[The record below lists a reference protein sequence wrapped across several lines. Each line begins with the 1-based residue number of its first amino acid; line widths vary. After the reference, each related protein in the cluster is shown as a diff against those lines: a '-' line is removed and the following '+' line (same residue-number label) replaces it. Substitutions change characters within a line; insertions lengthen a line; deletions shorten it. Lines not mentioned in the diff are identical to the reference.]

1 MWTRSKLVDFGC
13 WNGFLD
19 NVSMSVDNNS
29 HWQIIGKMLTAINH
43 CPINES
49 YMCSVITNN

>member
-43 CPINES
+43 CPI
-49 YMCSVITNN
+49 V